1 MMLAQNRCLLRSML
15 IGGDDERNSLQ
26 LPGGRREIRHQF
38 RHSAR
43 HRHLVRQQPIDPV
56 GDHPRLVELALRDLF
71 RAVQIVR
78 RTVTLF
84 PILVTKSG
92 KRAAQG
98 TSRSGFC
105 LRGVVLASFS
115 ARCFEAKLAALAAFA
130 RRIGRGEGERVL
142 SRKRVFRLRGIASVA
157 FAAAIPFICAHA
169 VAGSYEQ
176 PPSFSAEQVLPPNL
190 LSSPNYTIANQVG
203 LDNFQ
208 YVFSVDTRWGSFAVK
223 GLDLMRVRAREMAA
237 TAALEQINTA
247 GTMVNAAGRTA
258 LKPLATAKDLVTAP
272 GRTIGDTMRGVGNF
286 FGSVDA
292 SMAATDP
299 HKEGVVAS
307 VTGGATARRKLA
319 YDFGVDPN
327 TTFPP
332 LHDELTRLA
341 TANAIG
347 ETGTNAGLAFVTGGA
362 GIAISVGGTSRTLR
376 LALLN
381 KTAAQLEKEGRL
393 SLAAMGVPGPTVD
406 AFYANPHLSPTDRA
420 VVVAERSE

>member
-1 MMLAQNRCLLRSML
+1 M
-15 IGGDDERNSLQ
+15 
-26 LPGGRREIRHQF
+26 RRE
-38 RHSAR
+38 
-43 HRHLVRQQPIDPV
+43 
-56 GDHPRLVELALRDLF
+56 
-71 RAVQIVR
+71 
-78 RTVTLF
+78 
-84 PILVTKSG
+84 G
-92 KRAAQG
+92 K
-98 TSRSGFC
+98 
-105 LRGVVLASFS
+105 V
-115 ARCFEAKLAALAAFA
+115 
-130 RRIGRGEGERVL
+130 
-142 SRKRVFRLRGIASVA
+142 RLRGIGSVA
-157 FAAAIPFICAHA
+157 FAAAFPFICAHA

-176 PPSFSAEQVLPPNL
+176 PPSFSAAQVLPPNL
-190 LSSPNYTIANQVG
+190 LSSPNYTVANQVS

-208 YVFSVDTRWGSFAVK
+208 YVFNLDTRWGPFAVK

-237 TAALEQINTA
+237 TAALAQIDSA

-272 GRTIGDTMRGVGNF
+272 GRTIGDTISGVGNF

-292 SMAATDP
+292 SVAATDP
-299 HKEGVVAS
+299 HKERLIAS

-381 KTAAQLEKEGRL
+381 KTAAQLEKDGRIA
-393 SLAAMGVPGPTVD
+393 LAAMGIPGATVD
-406 AFYANPHLSPTDRA
+406 AFYANPHLSPTDKA
-420 VVVAERSE
+420 VIVAELGKLRAASGREIFIASAAGTQSIEMGFFYRRQAELIADYDERIAPVTAFVRLGDAPMLQTAKGTVSILPVDYLYWSQPLEALAGAGGGGQMWVTGRASAKATAQLAARGWTLVPKAGHKLGE